1 MKRALRMF
9 AVAAV
14 ATAALSTAGWAQNPQ
29 AVMSWGA
36 ACPTVVH
43 DMTFVQKSTDGSVPN
58 PYPMYIAAKNL
69 TAADAN
75 VGSDI
80 NLFYGRG
87 LPDAWRFDD
96 AGCQT
101 GSQVSLSNNGTKTCP
116 AMKGTN
122 PLTITNF
129 QYYANE
135 EPNPRMNVR
144 LAITYDNFTP
154 VAGTTYIL
162 WSIIFDH
169 SFSVTGPSTPGV
181 NCGGG
186 ELPLCIAMTDPTMP
200 NYSDVASGVLALTG
214 IQEPFTFATATDGYI
229 TWNGGLNC
237 PGAVPTVPATWGRLK
252 GMYH

>member
-29 AVMSWGA
+29 AVMSWGNT
-36 ACPTVVH
+36 CPTVTTN
-43 DMTFVQKSTDGSVPN
+43 MNFTQMSTDGTVAN

-75 VGSDI
+75 VGTDI

-87 LPDAWRFDD
+87 IPDAWRFDD

-101 GSQVSLSNNGTKTCP
+101 GSQVTLGNNGTKACP
-116 AMKGTN
+116 ALKGTN

-129 QYYANE
+129 QYYTNE
-135 EPNPRMNVR
+135 EPNARMNVR

-154 VAGTTYIL
+154 AAGVTYIM
-162 WSIIFDH
+162 WNVIFDH
-169 SFSVTGPSTPGV
+169 TFSVNGAGTAGV
-181 NCGGG
+181 TCGGG
-186 ELPLCIAMTDPTMP
+186 DLPMCIAMTNPTMP
-200 NYSDVASGVLALTG
+200 GYANVQSGVLALTG
-214 IQEPFTFATATDGYI
+214 IQEPFTFAQPTDGYV
-229 TWNGGLNC
+229 TWNGGAGC
-237 PGAVPTVPATWGRLK
+237 PGTVPTVPVTWGKVK